1 MNIPIRHQIIEDKG
15 QPLYVLVP
23 YAEYVASLN
32 REPGE
37 NTAIPLAVSKAA
49 NMEDKSL
56 VRAWREYK
64 GLSQAEMAERM
75 SISRPAYAQLE
86 AKDANLRATTV
97 HRLAVALD
105 VQSVGTALRGRR
117 IVQHEYPPMSR
128 QRLALAG

>member
-105 VQSVGTALRGRR
+105 VQWEQLC
-117 IVQHEYPPMSR
+117 EEEE
-128 QRLALAG
+128 